1 MADKDILQNMITQLG
16 QSQGERMPAEL
27 DVHYV
32 GPDEKTTADLMR
44 FVRDFASLVKYYPA
58 DGGSPTNWAS
68 FFAGDEA
75 FVSTGDE
82 SYITRLIEAKSGEV
96 PPHLALFIAFLELYK
111 KPQKLIND
119 ITGRHLDFHYR
130 DVLRLA
136 EKPAV
141 PDRAHMALELKKGA
155 VPVLLRPAH
164 LFTAGK
170 DATGVE
176 RIYAPVRD
184 TIINTA
190 RIDSVRSIY
199 LDRSGRGTLRYAPI
213 ANSSDGLG
221 GKFKAEPRWQ
231 GFGGPSLPPG
241 ELGFALASQVLR
253 MKEGRRT
260 VRLRLGLAGING
272 SRVNAEVKGAS
283 FDVFV
288 TGEKKW
294 LGPIHA
300 SSMLAADGTLAIE
313 FVVDEKDPAVV
324 DYNAAVHGYAY
335 AEGAPVMQVLLRG
348 STGYLEFENVSVR
361 NAEIRV
367 DVTGITS
374 MVLESDAGTL
384 DPKKAFLPFGP
395 QPTVGS
401 RFMVGH
407 AESLSKRLSRL
418 SISLVWKD
426 VTASGNFATHY
437 GGYGVNVNNGYF
449 TATTKFRDGSGQE
462 FTYANQRLFH
472 QNNALAEYEIVV
484 TAGGAPAPLE
494 FSTVSIDRKIHA
506 LYSVGNYRT
515 LVEAARYMLRMPVY
529 AAARPSLPASREG
542 QITFF
547 LDRDFL
553 HATYRKKNVEILV
566 AKATGGKGDLLN
578 EPYTPTV
585 QSITLS
591 YSAYSERANIG
602 SATLDDF
609 AGGDVQFYHITPTGS
624 RREHGY
630 LRQGLG
636 FPTDRNVTLLP
647 VYRHEGE
654 LLIGLADLSPG
665 DSVSMLFQVAEGS
678 ADPELQSQPI
688 EWYVLS
694 DNHWK
699 RLGTGELVLDT
710 TNGFLVSGLV
720 GIVIPGDATTT
731 NTVLPA
737 GRIWIKA
744 AVRSQVRAV
753 CQLIDVVANAIEV
766 RFADQGN
773 DPHHLDRA
781 LVAGSITKLK
791 TGVATVKGVKQPYA
805 SFGGSPVE
813 TSAAYHTRVSERLRH
828 KNRCITIWDYE
839 RVILEAFPRI
849 HRVKC
854 IPHATEGS
862 WRAPGNVMIVVV
874 PDLRNM
880 NAIDPLQPRADA
892 DTITRITRHATAHAG
907 MGVRVKVKS
916 PRYQK
921 IRLDFKVRFHEGY
934 EFNYYRNALE
944 QELIRTLS
952 PWAFDASREISFG
965 GVIYKSVLLD
975 VVEDLEYVDYVT
987 DFRMYSHSGG
997 SNHMIDRNEARAETP
1012 DMVLVSDASHI
1023 IVEIPR

>member
-27 DVHYV
+27 DVHFV
-32 GPDEKTTADLMR
+32 GPDENTTADLMKFAR
-44 FVRDFASLVKYYPA
+44 AFASMVKYYPA
-58 DGGSPTNWAS
+58 DGGEVVNWAP
-68 FFAGDEA
+68 FFDENDA
-75 FVSTGDE
+75 S
-82 SYITRLIEAKSGEV
+82 ITRLIGEKSGEV
-96 PPHLALFIAFLELYK
+96 PPHLALFLAFLELYK
-111 KPQKLIND
+111 KPQQLLND
-119 ITGRHLDFHYR
+119 ITGRHLDFYYR

-141 PDRAHMALELKKGA
+141 PDRAHVALELKKAA
-155 VPVLLRPAH
+155 VPVLLRPSHA
-164 LFTAGK
+164 FNGGK

-176 RIYAPVRD
+176 RIYSPVRD

-190 RIDSVRSIY
+190 RIDSLRSIF

-221 GKFKAEPRWQ
+221 GKFMGEPRWQ
-231 GFGGPSLPPG
+231 GFGGTHLPPG
-241 ELGFALASQVLR
+241 ELGFALGSQVLR

-260 VRLRLGLAGING
+260 VRLRMGLTGADG
-272 SRVNAEVKGAS
+272 SKNVTGVRGGTA

-294 LGPIHA
+294 LGPIPAA
-300 SSMLAADGTLAIE
+300 STLAPDGMLAIE
-313 FVVDEKDPAVV
+313 FVVDEKEGAVV

-335 AEGAPVMQVLLRG
+335 AEGAPVVQVLLRG
-348 STGYLEFENVSVR
+348 GSGYLDFENMAVR
-361 NAEIRV
+361 NAEIQV

-374 MVLESDAGTL
+374 MILESDAGTL

-395 QPTVGS
+395 QPTAGS

-407 AESLSKRLSRL
+407 AEALSKRLSRL
-418 SISLVWKD
+418 SLSLVWKD
-426 VTASGNFATHY
+426 VHTSGNFTTQYA
-437 GGYGVNVNNGYF
+437 GYGVNVSNRYF
-449 TATTKFRDGSGQE
+449 TATAKFRDGGGHE
-462 FTYANQRLFH
+462 FVQSHQLF
-472 QNNALAEYEIVV
+472 NTDNALAEHEIVV
-484 TAGGAPAPLE
+484 TAAGTQSTTLE
-494 FSTVSIDRKIHA
+494 FSSIPIERKIHA

-515 LVEAARYMLRMPVY
+515 AAEAVRYMLRMPVFSTV
-529 AAARPSLPASREG
+529 RPSLPATREG

-553 HATYRKKNVEILV
+553 HATYRRKSVEILIK
-566 AKATGGKGDLLN
+566 KATGTEVDLLN

-585 QSITLS
+585 QSISLS
-591 YSAYSERANIG
+591 YSAYSQRANIA

-609 AGGDVQFYHITPTGS
+609 AGSDVQFYHITPTGS

-636 FPTDRNVTLLP
+636 FPTDRNVTFLP
-647 VYRHEGE
+647 AYHHEGE

-699 RLGTGELVLDT
+699 RLGMGELVLDT
-710 TNGFLVSGLV
+710 TNGLLVSGLV

-744 AVRSQVRAV
+744 AVRRQVRAV
-753 CQLIDVVANAIEV
+753 CQLIDVVANVIEV

-773 DPHHLDRA
+773 DPRHLDSP
-781 LVAGSITKLK
+781 LMAGNIAKLK
-791 TGVATVKGVKQPYA
+791 TPVATVKGIKQPYA

-813 TSAAYHTRVSERLRH
+813 TSQAYHMRVSERLRH

-839 RVILEAFPRI
+839 RVVLETFPRI

-854 IPHATEGS
+854 IPHAAEGS
-862 WRAPGNVMIVVV
+862 WKAPGNVMLVVI

-880 NAIDPLQPRADA
+880 NALDPLQPRADS
-892 DTITRITRHATAHAG
+892 DTISRITRHVTAHAG
-907 MGVRVKVKS
+907 MGVRVKVKN

-934 EFNYYRNALE
+934 EFNYYRNLLE

-965 GVIYKSVLLD
+965 GVIYKSVMLD

-997 SNHMIDRNEARAETP
+997 SNNMTDRNEARAETP
-1012 DMVLVSDASHI
+1012 DMVLVSDASHT